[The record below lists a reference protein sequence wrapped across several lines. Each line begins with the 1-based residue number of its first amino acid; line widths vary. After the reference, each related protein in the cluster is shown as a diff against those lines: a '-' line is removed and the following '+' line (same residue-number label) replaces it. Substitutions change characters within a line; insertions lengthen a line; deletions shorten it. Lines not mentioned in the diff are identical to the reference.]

1 MKLTLQHLDVR
12 STHTLDAWVENQI
25 FSLEKRLQI
34 DEAQVRLVRR
44 PEGSP
49 AYAVHV
55 HLVTPGPDV
64 MAEAEDHTLR
74 AAVAKAM
81 KGVRD
86 KITQRSAKRHQR
98 RASGLALPANA
109 ARRTGCRR

>member
-1 MKLTLQHLDVR
+1 MKLTLQHQDVR
-12 STHTLDAWVENQI
+12 STHTLDAWVEKQI

-49 AYAVHV
+49 PYAVHV

-64 MAEAEDHTLR
+64 VAEGEDHTLR

-81 KGVRD
+81 ERVRD

-109 ARRTGCRR
+109 ASRTGCSR